1 MAEKRLALRVYAE
14 GAFHSLRIP
23 EQMTYQGSFHYP
35 PRTTLI
41 GMAGAALGKER
52 YELERLYEELQV
64 GIVLDGMPGK
74 AMDLWRIVK
83 PKKGVRPEST
93 VILRDMIYAPRYWLY
108 FSSTKNQGI
117 IEKLKESFPD
127 PCFALTLGKSDEL
140 VLIKAP
146 SIVNLSRAEEWTT
159 YRWTVLP
166 FDYKEWQKNGKC
178 QLEKTDL
185 LQPIRLPQ
193 VFQLP
198 KAFETKMERKMRP
211 RRRKDLGFY
220 THVYEVGVKVNDR
233 GWYDDERCFFLF

>member
-1 MAEKRLALRVYAE
+1 MAEKKLALRIYAE

-23 EQMTYQGSFHYP
+23 EQMTYQGSFYYP

-52 YELERLYEELQV
+52 YELEQLYEELQV
-64 GIVLDGMPGK
+64 SIVLNGVPGK

-83 PKKGVRPEST
+83 PKKGVRPEAT
-93 VILRDMIYAPRYWLY
+93 VILRDMIYAPHYWLY
-108 FSSTKNQGI
+108 FSSKKQEI
-117 IEKLKESFPD
+117 IEKLKESFLN

-140 VLIKAP
+140 VLMKAP
-146 SIVNLSRAEEWTT
+146 EIVDLSRAEEWAT

-178 QLEKTDL
+178 QLEKIEL
-185 LQPIRLPQ
+185 SQPIQLPQ

-198 KAFETKMERKMRP
+198 RAFETKMERKMRP
-211 RRRKDLGFY
+211 RRRKDLGFF
-220 THVYEVGVKVNDR
+220 THVYEVGIKVKDP
-233 GWYDDERCFFLF
+233 GWYDGERYFFFF